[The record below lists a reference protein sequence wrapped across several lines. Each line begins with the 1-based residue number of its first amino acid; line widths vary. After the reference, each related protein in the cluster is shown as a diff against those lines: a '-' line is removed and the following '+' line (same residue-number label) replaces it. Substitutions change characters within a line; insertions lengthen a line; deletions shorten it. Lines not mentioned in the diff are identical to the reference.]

1 MIKKLICLT
10 LVLLLSIGLCACGN
24 NGLKIYASD
33 GSLIATISDYTTGDY
48 ITQDENLNAY
58 IDIVYQEA
66 VEVLSLQENLTV
78 ADAKKKL
85 VSKGY
90 SLHTNFDPSVYNA
103 VKTAYLNQ
111 GNENL
116 DFGCAVTNNNGKLL
130 AVYSG
135 GAKGENFATKPTPPY
150 SALKPLSA
158 YAPAIDS
165 KIALWSTLYLDSPV
179 KKITL
184 SDNSMVDWPTN
195 ANGTYQNQS
204 VTLET
209 ALKKSLNTTAVRCL
223 MDYGVTRSIN
233 FLKDSF
239 NFPISA
245 EEQIVAQYGEEEV
258 LGNLGMGFLRD
269 GVSPVNMAGYYQIFV
284 RGGVYVEPKTIS
296 KITNSS
302 NKTIYQPDYNKK
314 TVIENSTSVI
324 MNKLLQG
331 VVSPDGTG
339 KDAACGE
346 IEIGGK
352 TGTGELGNWFVGFS
366 PEYSCAVW
374 HGTQSPQNISTKIF
388 ADVINGIPNKM
399 LSKFTV
405 TPDVKLSAYCCK
417 SGLLKSE
424 NCDDFK
430 MGFFA
435 VDSLEQICDLH

>member
-1 MIKKLICLT
+1 MIKKFICLALT
-10 LVLLLSIGLCACGN
+10 LALSASLCGCSS

-33 GSLIATISDYTTGDY
+33 GTLLATISDYTTGDY
-48 ITQDENLNAY
+48 ITEDENLNAY

-66 VEVLSLQENLTV
+66 VDALTSQEKITV

-85 VSKGY
+85 ISKNY
-90 SLHTNFDPSVYNA
+90 SIYTNFDTAVYSA
-103 VKTAYLNQ
+103 IKTAYLNQ
-111 GNENL
+111 GNQNL

-135 GAKGENFATKPTPPY
+135 GNKGENFATKPTPPY
-150 SALKPLSA
+150 SSLKPLST

-165 KIALWSTLYLDSPV
+165 KIALWSTLYPDSPV
-179 KKITL
+179 KKVTL
-184 SDNSMVDWPTN
+184 VDNSVVDWPTN
-195 ANGTYQNQS
+195 ANGTYQNQNI
-204 VTLET
+204 TLED
-209 ALKKSLNTTAVRCL
+209 ALKQSLNTIAVRCL

-245 EEQIVAQYGEEEV
+245 EEQIVKQYGEDEV

-269 GVSPVNMAGYYQIFV
+269 GVSVVNMAGYYQIFA
-284 RGGVYVEPKTIS
+284 RNGVYVQPKTIN
-296 KITNSS
+296 KITNFKD
-302 NKTIYQPDYNKK
+302 KTIYQPSYNKK
-314 TVIENSTSVI
+314 NVIEQSTSVI

-331 VVSPDGTG
+331 VVSPEGTG
-339 KDAACGE
+339 KDAACKD

-352 TGTGELGNWFVGFS
+352 TGTGELGNWFVGFC

-374 HGTQSPQNISTKIF
+374 HGTQSQQNVSTKIF
-388 ADVINGIPNKM
+388 ADVINGIPDKK

-435 VDSLEQICDLH
+435 EDCLEQICDLH